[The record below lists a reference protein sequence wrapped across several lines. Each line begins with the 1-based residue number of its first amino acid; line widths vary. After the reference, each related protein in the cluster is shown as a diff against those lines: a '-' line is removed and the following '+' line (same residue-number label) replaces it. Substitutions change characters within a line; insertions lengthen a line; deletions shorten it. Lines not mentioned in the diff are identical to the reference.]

1 MVRARLLRVLVA
13 AVLSNSFLCA
23 QADHT
28 LSVDQLIETS
38 LERNRDFL
46 AAKQRLLEA
55 QALLRQAGIRP
66 APTLEAE
73 GATGRPLGTVGENE
87 FTIGYFR
94 PIETYGK
101 RDRRI
106 EVAQNNVD
114 LAGKEIAERA
124 RQLTFDVKTRYIEA
138 AAEQQKLKLV
148 SRVLETNREYFRLTS
163 ARVERG
169 DAAPLEA
176 DLFSTDLN
184 RTEADQILSTGRAEA
199 VIAELKQA
207 VGYSPADTL
216 SVSSDLPVPPIRVSL
231 SELQERA
238 KKDRPDLQSATLL
251 VSQAEAELRLAQ
263 AEGRPD
269 LTVSARY
276 SHRNS
281 QFDAFGLTAQG
292 TLTPLRDTDNIIT
305 FGLSV
310 PLFSSKQNSG
320 NINAAETRLRAAELR
335 RQHLESVV
343 ELEVESAYT
352 RWTASSRAITI
363 LNDGVV
369 NRARQN
375 LQVVRQAYTLGQLRM
390 FDVLNEQR
398 RNFDTELSFI
408 DAQAQ
413 AAKAVAELERAIGG
427 KLQ

>member
-13 AVLSNSFLCA
+13 AALSNSSLCA

-38 LERNRDFL
+38 LEKNRDFL
-46 AAKQRLLEA
+46 AAKQRLSEA

-73 GATGRPLGTVGENE
+73 GATGRPLGTVGEDE
-87 FTIGYFR
+87 FTIGYFK

-106 EVAQNNVD
+106 EVAQTNVD
-114 LAGKEIAERA
+114 LAQTEIAERA
-124 RQLTFDVKTRYIEA
+124 RQLAFDVKMRYIEA

-148 SRVLETNREYFRLTS
+148 SRVLEANREYFRLTS
-163 ARVERG
+163 VRVERG

-176 DLFSTDLN
+176 DLFSTELN
-184 RTEADQILSTGRAEA
+184 RTEADQILSAGRAEA
-199 VIAELKQA
+199 VIAELKQT
-207 VGYSPADTL
+207 VGYSSADAL
-216 SVSSDLPVPPIRVSL
+216 SISSDLSVAPIRLSL

-238 KKDRPDLQSATLL
+238 KRDRPDLRSAILL
-251 VSQAEAELRLAQ
+251 VSQTEAELRLTE

-276 SHRNS
+276 THRNS
-281 QFDAFGLTAQG
+281 QFDAFGFTAQG
-292 TLTPLRDTDNIIT
+292 TPTPLRDTDNIIA

-320 NINAAETRLRAAELR
+320 NINAAQTRQRAAELR

-343 ELEVESAYT
+343 ALEVESAYT
-352 RWTASSRAITI
+352 RWTASNRALTI
-363 LNDGVV
+363 FNDGVV

-398 RNFDTELSFI
+398 RNYDTELSFI
-408 DAQAQ
+408 EAQAQ
-413 AAKAVAELERAIGG
+413 AARAAAELERVIGG
-427 KLQ
+427 KL